1 MARTNSFTIKAS
13 LTTLLFLIS
22 LICFYISYSDFMK
35 IKDEETII
43 YDEMDINYFD
53 KKKFQKYYEI
63 ISIESLNDP
72 ILNKEKSYS
81 YFENIAILTT
91 QHIRLITLIMAIII
105 TITSPGVF
113 NTNVL

>member
-22 LICFYISYSDFMK
+22 IICFYISYLDFMK

-53 KKKFQKYYEI
+53 KKNFK
-63 ISIESLNDP
+63 
-72 ILNKEKSYS
+72 
-81 YFENIAILTT
+81 NIMKL
-91 QHIRLITLIMAIII
+91 L
-105 TITSPGVF
+105 
-113 NTNVL
+113 VLRV

>member
-22 LICFYISYSDFMK
+22 LICFYVSYSDFMK

-63 ISIESLNDP
+63 ISIESLTDP
-72 ILNKEKSYS
+72 IFDEKKSNS
-81 YFENIAILTT
+81 YFENI
-91 QHIRLITLIMAIII
+91 TLENLSNIFDKDINKENDKVELNSLA
-105 TITSPGVF
+105 
-113 NTNVL
+113 

>member
-22 LICFYISYSDFMK
+22 LICFYISYSDLMK

-43 YDEMDINYFD
+43 FDEMDINYFD

-63 ISIESLNDP
+63 ISNLPVHVLNLIVFP
-72 ILNKEKSYS
+72 L
-81 YFENIAILTT
+81 
-91 QHIRLITLIMAIII
+91 QHL
-105 TITSPGVF
+105 
-113 NTNVL
+113 

>member
-43 YDEMDINYFD
+43 YDEMDINYLI
-53 KKKFQKYYEI
+53 KKNFK
-63 ISIESLNDP
+63 
-72 ILNKEKSYS
+72 
-81 YFENIAILTT
+81 NI
-91 QHIRLITLIMAIII
+91 MK
-105 TITSPGVF
+105 
-113 NTNVL
+113 